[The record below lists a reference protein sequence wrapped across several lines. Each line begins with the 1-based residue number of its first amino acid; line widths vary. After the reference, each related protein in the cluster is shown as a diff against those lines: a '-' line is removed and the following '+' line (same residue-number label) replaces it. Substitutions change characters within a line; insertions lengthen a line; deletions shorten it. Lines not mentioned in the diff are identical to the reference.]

1 VAGRCSL
8 AGADA
13 RVVSGAAE
21 QQRLSRRLIGAQ
33 RNAAQTVDAGAAPGG
48 SAKLVIDYAL
58 AKGLAHEAFGH
69 ASESDGMVTSILGRE
84 GRMRLG
90 ETVAP
95 PFVSIV
101 DGPVAGDFAYQPIS
115 ANGQARETVSL
126 VRDGVLVAGLGDL
139 FSAARAGMP
148 ISGADRIESYQHP
161 PLPRMSNIRIELRDP
176 LPLDRSF
183 EEVKPEE
190 LRAALVAHGLIEPG
204 ERVLYLSGYRGG
216 QVNPKLGDYVFNC
229 AAIYDFTDGMRP
241 CKPAIFSGLT
251 LSTLRSIVAGLG
263 PLHLDAMGFCGK
275 SGQSVPSSGGSHAFV
290 VVGANPDITIGG
302 R

>member
-1 VAGRCSL
+1 
-8 AGADA
+8 
-13 RVVSGAAE
+13 
-21 QQRLSRRLIGAQ
+21 
-33 RNAAQTVDAGAAPGG
+33 
-48 SAKLVIDYAL
+48 
-58 AKGLAHEAFGH
+58 
-69 ASESDGMVTSILGRE
+69 
-84 GRMRLG
+84 MRLG
-90 ETVAP
+90 ERVAP

-115 ANGQARETVSL
+115 ANGQTRETVSL
-126 VRDGVLVAGLGDL
+126 VRNGVLVAGLGDL

-148 ISGADRIESYQHP
+148 VSGADRIESYQHA
-161 PLPRMSNIRIELRDP
+161 PLPRMSNIRIELSDP
-176 LPLDRSF
+176 LPLHVDF
-183 EEVKPEE
+183 DEVTPAE
-190 LRAALVAHGLIEPG
+190 LRATLVAHGLIEPG

-229 AAIYDFTDGMRP
+229 AAIYDFTDGVRP

-251 LSTLRSIVAGLG
+251 LSTLSSIVAGLG

-290 VVGANPDITIGG
+290 VIGANPDITIGG